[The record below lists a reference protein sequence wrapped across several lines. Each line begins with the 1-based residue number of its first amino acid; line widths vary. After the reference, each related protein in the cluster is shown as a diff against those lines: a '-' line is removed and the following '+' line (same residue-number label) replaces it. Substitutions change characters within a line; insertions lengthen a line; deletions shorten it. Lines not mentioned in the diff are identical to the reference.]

1 MGVIKKIL
9 IILILIIAVVLI
21 VAYFM
26 PKEYAV
32 EREIT
37 INKPADSVFN
47 YVRYLK
53 NQNEFSVWANMDP
66 KMKSTMKGT
75 DGSVGAISAWQ
86 SDVKEV
92 GVGEQEIT
100 KITEGKRID
109 FALRFKKPMED
120 TAIGFMSTDAVSG
133 NQTKVKWGISGIIP
147 YPTNIMMPMLKMDQ
161 MIGNDLQKGLDNL
174 KAKMEEQE

>member
-1 MGVIKKIL
+1 MLIIKRIL
-9 IILILIIAVVLI
+9 IILILIISIVLI
-21 VAYFM
+21 AAYFM

-37 INKPADSVFN
+37 INKSVDSVFA
-47 YVRYLK
+47 YVKSLK

-66 KMKSTMKGT
+66 KMKVSYKGV
-75 DGSVGAISAWQ
+75 DGAVGSISSWE
-86 SDVKEV
+86 SNIKEV

-100 KITEGKRID
+100 KITENRRID

-120 TAIGFMSTDAVSG
+120 TAVGFMSTEPVSG
-133 NQTKVKWGISGIIP
+133 NQTKVKWGISGVIP
-147 YPTNIMMPMLKMDQ
+147 YPTNIMLPMLKMDQ

-174 KAKMEEQE
+174 KDKME